1 MMIMITTITIIM
13 TNSLPYNN
21 ISLKSTSLS
30 ILYIFHLTFFL
41 FVQGGVKAVVYADS
55 LQAVVML
62 IGVLAIVIQGAVAFG
77 GLGEVFDI
85 AYHGERIEFFK

>member
-1 MMIMITTITIIM
+1 M
-13 TNSLPYNN
+13 
-21 ISLKSTSLS
+21 
-30 ILYIFHLTFFL
+30 
-41 FVQGGVKAVVYADS
+41 VYADS